1 MTVAELIAKLQ
12 QMPQDATACI
22 DWAQMGVWSE
32 PTGGYYYGEARV
44 SSSMTETCTS
54 PLVRSS
60 RERA

>member
-32 PTGGYYYGEARV
+32 PTGGYYYGEAESV
-44 SSSMTETCTS
+44 VLHDGDVYITS
-54 PLVRSS
+54 GEVEP
-60 RERA
+60 